1 MFMFETNK
9 TDNSL
14 NALDATVATSE
25 YKARLLEVQKASN
38 PLLEAARTLLR
49 AASDMRS
56 YEIRDNMYE
65 FRDMLEREIKL
76 FQNLAEH
83 AHTKREHIIAS
94 RYALCT
100 ALDEFAGRIDWAEGV
115 EAWSTRNLLV
125 TFHKESYGGDKFF
138 QLLGRLA
145 QNPTEH
151 RDVLELMS
159 HLMGLGYSGRYAT
172 TADGASQLQTIRQ
185 RVHALLYKDQVFDS
199 ALSLH
204 WQGEAG
210 RTGRRLDV
218 PLWLVAG
225 VLVALLLGVFG
236 WFKYQLSSQSNPL
249 EARIEQIGQRKPA
262 VVKAAKPLNLTQLLK
277 NEIARGVVK
286 VNEQDN
292 RTSVIF
298 TGDNMFAPGSA
309 DVNETIKPT
318 LDKVATEI
326 NLVSGK
332 VMVTGHTDSSP
343 IKSEKFADNQVLSEQ
358 RAKNVAE
365 YLQKMGVAVD
375 RLSSEG
381 KGDTQPVADNK
392 TPQGKAKNRRVE
404 VLVIQ

>member
-1 MFMFETNK
+1 
-9 TDNSL
+9 
-14 NALDATVATSE
+14 
-25 YKARLLEVQKASN
+25 
-38 PLLEAARTLLR
+38 
-49 AASDMRS
+49 
-56 YEIRDNMYE
+56 
-65 FRDMLEREIKL
+65 
-76 FQNLAEH
+76 
-83 AHTKREHIIAS
+83 
-94 RYALCT
+94 
-100 ALDEFAGRIDWAEGV
+100 
-115 EAWSTRNLLV
+115 
-125 TFHKESYGGDKFF
+125 
-138 QLLGRLA
+138 
-145 QNPTEH
+145 
-151 RDVLELMS
+151 
-159 HLMGLGYSGRYAT
+159 
-172 TADGASQLQTIRQ
+172 
-185 RVHALLYKDQVFDS
+185 
-199 ALSLH
+199 
-204 WQGEAG
+204 
-210 RTGRRLDV
+210 LDV

>member
-1 MFMFETNK
+1 MFDSNNSE
-9 TDNSL
+9 NSL

-25 YKARLLEVQKASN
+25 FKARLLEVQKANN

-56 YEIRDNMYE
+56 HEIQDNMYD
-65 FRDMLEREIKL
+65 FRDMLEREVKL

-83 AHTKREHIIAS
+83 AHIKREHIIAA

-100 ALDEFAGRIDWAEGV
+100 ALDEFAGRIDWVEGV
-115 EAWSTRNLLV
+115 DAWSTRNLLV

-145 QNPTEH
+145 QNPVEH
-151 RDVLELMS
+151 QNVLELMS

-172 TADGASQLQTIRQ
+172 TSDGASQLQTIRQ
-185 RVHALLYKDQVFDS
+185 RVHSLLYKDAAPDL
-199 ALSLH
+199 ALSRH
-204 WQGEAG
+204 WQGEMG
-210 RTGRRLDV
+210 RSGRRLDV

-225 VLVALLLGVFG
+225 ILAILLFGAFG
-236 WFKYQLSSQSNPL
+236 WFKYQLSSQSSPL

-262 VVKAAKPLNLTQLLK
+262 VVKAAKPLNLAQLLK

-286 VNEQDN
+286 VSEQDN
-292 RTSVIF
+292 RTSVVF

-318 LDKVATEI
+318 LDKVASEI

-358 RAKNVAE
+358 RAQNVAE

-392 TPQGKAKNRRVE
+392 TSQGKAKNRRVE